1 MDQPGVT
8 TKPIKL
14 ISGKSPFCETFFD
27 DARAEKH
34 NLIGE
39 KNKGWSVAKYLLTH
53 EREMIGGMGSN
64 VMRPAGDVAV
74 QMIGKD
80 EQGRLADPFL
90 RTDVVRL
97 EIDGLAFMSTMERV
111 ADEAKAG
118 QGTGANSSMLKY
130 YGTEL
135 NKRRM
140 ELMMDSAGQDG
151 LEWGSDDDVAAH
163 WLRSKGNSIEGGTS
177 EVQLNIISKRILEMP
192 SA

>member
-1 MDQPGVT
+1 
-8 TKPIKL
+8 
-14 ISGKSPFCETFFD
+14 
-27 DARAEKH
+27 
-34 NLIGE
+34 
-39 KNKGWSVAKYLLTH
+39 
-53 EREMIGGMGSN
+53 
-64 VMRPAGDVAV
+64 
-74 QMIGKD
+74 
-80 EQGRLADPFL
+80 
-90 RTDVVRL
+90 
-97 EIDGLAFMSTMERV
+97 
-111 ADEAKAG
+111 
-118 QGTGANSSMLKY
+118 MLKY

>member
-1 MDQPGVT
+1 M
-8 TKPIKL
+8 
-14 ISGKSPFCETFFD
+14 
-27 DARAEKH
+27 
-34 NLIGE
+34 
-39 KNKGWSVAKYLLTH
+39 
-53 EREMIGGMGSN
+53 
-64 VMRPAGDVAV
+64 
-74 QMIGKD
+74 
-80 EQGRLADPFL
+80 LADPIL
-90 RTDVVRL
+90 RADVVRA

-140 ELMMDSAGQDG
+140 ELMMDSAGSSG
-151 LEWGSDDDVAAH
+151 LEWDADEDVARM

-177 EVQLNIISKRILEMP
+177 EVQLNIIAKRILELP